1 MEHSPYGPIDPIAL
15 FASLSNDPPSLN
27 YLFHST
33 PAPQVQP
40 SNLPNV
46 ATSPVTSRPEN
57 VENQPSGSRLGEY
70 LDAIPGSINTAPP
83 GHLVPPNG
91 LTDFRTD
98 FDRHTRGTHVEA
110 HQAPVSDNRQMKEV
124 AHTELPRII
133 PYQQVPSIDSHLH
146 DPSAKRPKFNL
157 PSPGA
162 LHRPG
167 RVLVETSS
175 DYLPIQSGV
184 NIPLE
189 ENLGLRF
196 NAGTLGGDTFG
207 GASTSHT
214 RVNEYQNGN
223 LPEMSMVPD
232 SGTMPQM
239 AQKAEIESSVES
251 VAVFNYQNHLPFS
264 IWANQVGI
272 LRFDRE
278 AFHRQYVSP
287 QHQSNA
293 DSIISLIES
302 LPHKSLLIS
311 NSTPNDA
318 HETFCKLSRSA
329 SGGGIFQLI
338 YGAKL
343 GRDRAQH
350 LLKITGRKKMME
362 HSWDVL
368 RLNKNVWFKFW
379 GERTGIKFADI
390 ERKMLPKSH
399 SHFFLFIFYIDML
412 GTIIQN
418 NRGVESYETQDN
430 SSSLIKLAVE
440 QFQRDHRMS
449 FLRPGTRRRRI
460 LISFT
465 TSSQKRK
472 KYRTQSERMCNSK
485 QVWDSIQKL
494 IDGLDDQYLHSI
506 LHKKGKF
513 SVAGK
518 TFFNDIFC
526 YSISNLS
533 QRLANHYRIKEQL
546 SKK

>member
-318 HETFCKLSRSA
+318 HETFSGKRSSTTLVENNWA
-329 SGGGIFQLI
+329 EKND
-338 YGAKL
+338 GAFL
-343 GRDRAQH
+343 GRAA
-350 LLKITGRKKMME
+350 LE
-362 HSWDVL
+362 
-368 RLNKNVWFKFW
+368 
-379 GERTGIKFADI
+379 
-390 ERKMLPKSH
+390 
-399 SHFFLFIFYIDML
+399 
-412 GTIIQN
+412 
-418 NRGVESYETQDN
+418 
-430 SSSLIKLAVE
+430 
-440 QFQRDHRMS
+440 
-449 FLRPGTRRRRI
+449 
-460 LISFT
+460 
-465 TSSQKRK
+465 
-472 KYRTQSERMCNSK
+472 
-485 QVWDSIQKL
+485 
-494 IDGLDDQYLHSI
+494 
-506 LHKKGKF
+506 
-513 SVAGK
+513 
-518 TFFNDIFC
+518 
-526 YSISNLS
+526 
-533 QRLANHYRIKEQL
+533 
-546 SKK
+546 